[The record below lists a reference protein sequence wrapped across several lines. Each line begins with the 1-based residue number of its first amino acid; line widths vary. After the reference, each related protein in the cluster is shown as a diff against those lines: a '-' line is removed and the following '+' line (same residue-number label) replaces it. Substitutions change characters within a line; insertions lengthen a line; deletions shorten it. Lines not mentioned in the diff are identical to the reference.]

1 MSDTDRIAQL
11 EATIQALQEQQD
23 DLQEQLTRAQLEHW
37 QGRIDDLEVQLRL
50 ATMETGDRV
59 APLVQTLRDRL
70 LDARQAADSAAT
82 NTREAVSTV
91 VSGLEQAIRDIR
103 QSVVD
108 ATTSIRS

>member
-1 MSDTDRIAQL
+1 MTDTDRITEL
-11 EATIQALQEQQD
+11 EATIHALQAQQD

-50 ATMETGDRV
+50 ATMETGDRIS
-59 APLVQTLRDRL
+59 PLVQTMRDRL

-103 QSVVD
+103 QSVLD
-108 ATTSIRS
+108 ATSNMRS